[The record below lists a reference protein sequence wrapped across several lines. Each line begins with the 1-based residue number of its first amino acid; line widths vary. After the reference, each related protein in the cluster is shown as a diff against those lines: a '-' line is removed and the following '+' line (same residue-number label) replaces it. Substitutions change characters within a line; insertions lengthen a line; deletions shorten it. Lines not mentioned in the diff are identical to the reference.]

1 MLVAALQAI
10 LNFSERGRAPEATK
24 KQVAE
29 ILQLQPHQVRR
40 SCCLPS
46 EGRDAHR
53 HSQAI
58 CQGGFAFQSGELQIL
73 RHSLQGVFLLNKSA
87 RDRQVCRAVNG

>member
-1 MLVAALQAI
+1 MLLTALQAI
-10 LNFSERGRAPEATK
+10 VDFSDRGRAPEATK

-29 ILQLQPHQVRR
+29 ILQLQPHQVCRP
-40 SCCLPS
+40 CCLPS

-53 HSQAI
+53 LSQAI
-58 CQGGFAFQSGELQIL
+58 CQGGFTFQSGKLQIL

-87 RDRQVCRAVNG
+87 RDCQVCRAVDG